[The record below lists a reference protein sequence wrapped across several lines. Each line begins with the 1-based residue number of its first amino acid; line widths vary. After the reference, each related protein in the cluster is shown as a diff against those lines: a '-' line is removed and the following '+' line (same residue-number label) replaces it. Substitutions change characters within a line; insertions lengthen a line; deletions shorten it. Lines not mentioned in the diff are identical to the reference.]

1 MGFIWH
7 LCIANMKKRGIR
19 TGLTILGVVIGVISV
34 VSMLALGLGV
44 KNELLSEAM
53 MDGSV
58 TDIRIY
64 GSNEGKRKDK
74 MITDRSIT
82 AIEEIPHVDG
92 VTPMLT
98 ASSLIK
104 YDRYVSYMELTGV
117 PRKYLSE
124 LQPVKGRTPE
134 VNGTRLELLMGEGAL
149 NMFYNEN
156 SGTSYTEAKAPSK
169 EEQERMDEE
178 DAKLAETMKI
188 ETNQENAS
196 SGDITQAALASGK
209 KRWNDWSGEYM
220 EIHLGYDDEGKSL
233 RAPVTGMLSEY
244 NYQIFCDMDTL
255 KKLLKRNAVD
265 GRIEGQPT
273 DENGETINEW
283 VYSYAIV
290 KVDAVENVDT
300 IVKRLQDMGYQAES
314 DKEFVDEVQR
324 EIKIIQILL
333 GGIGAIALVV
343 AVIGI
348 GNTMTTSVYDRINE
362 IGILKVLGCDPDELM
377 GLFLLESGILG
388 GIGGIIGLICSYGIS
403 KFGINK
409 LGVKLLNM
417 PKNTQLAVIP
427 SWLALSSIVLAII
440 LGILAGYLQAKWA
453 SKMRPIDE
461 VRKN

>member
-74 MITDRSIT
+74 MITDRRIT
-82 AIEEIPHVDG
+82 SIEEIPHVEG

-117 PRKYLSE
+117 PRAYLNT

-134 VNGTRLELLMGEGAL
+134 VNGTRLELLMGEGVL

-178 DAKLAETMKI
+178 DVELAETMKI
-188 ETNQENAS
+188 ETNQGNAS
-196 SGDITQAALASGK
+196 SGDSTQAALASGK

-220 EIHLGYDDEGKSL
+220 EIHLGYNDEGKSF

-265 GRIEGQPT
+265 GKIEGQPT
-273 DENGETINEW
+273 DENGESINEW

-417 PKNTQLAVIP
+417 PKSTQLAVIP

-440 LGILAGYLQAKWA
+440 LGILAGYLPAKWA
-453 SKMRPIDE
+453 SKMRPIDA

>member
-7 LCIANMKKRGIR
+7 LCIANMKQRGIR

-44 KNELLSEAM
+44 KNELLSDAV

-74 MITDRSIT
+74 MITDRRIT
-82 AIEEIPHVDG
+82 AIEEIPHIDS

-98 ASSLIK
+98 VGSRII
-104 YDRYVSYMELTGV
+104 YDRYISYMEITGV
-117 PRKYLSE
+117 PRTYLE
-124 LQPVKGRTPE
+124 AMQPVRGRVPE
-134 VNGTRLELLMGEGAL
+134 INGTRLELLMGTGVL
-149 NMFYNEN
+149 NTFYNEN
-156 SGTSYTEAKAPSK
+156 TGVSYAEAKAPSK
-169 EEQERMDEE
+169 EEQKQMDEE
-178 DAKLAETMKI
+178 DEAFS
-188 ETNQENAS
+188 ENNEQNNGVKAT
-196 SGDITQAALASGK
+196 GQAGER
-209 KRWNDWSGEYM
+209 RWNDWSGEYM
-220 EIHLGYDDEGKSL
+220 EVYPGYDEDADSI
-233 RAPVTGMLSEY
+233 RTPVTGMLSEY
-244 NYQIFCDMDTL
+244 SYDVFCDMDTL

-265 GRIEGQPT
+265 GKIEGQPV
-273 DENGETINEW
+273 DENGDTINEW
-283 VYSYAIV
+283 VYSYAVV
-290 KVDAVENVDT
+290 KVDEVENVDT

-314 DKEFVDEVQR
+314 NKEFVDEIQR

-362 IGILKVLGCDPDELM
+362 IGVLKVLGCDPDELM

-388 GIGGIIGLICSYGIS
+388 GIGGIAGLICSYVIS
-403 KFGINK
+403 MLGINR

-417 PKNTQLAVIP
+417 PKGTELAVIP
-427 SWLALSSIVLAII
+427 VWLAAISVIMAIVLGII
-440 LGILAGYLQAKWA
+440 AGYLPAKWA
-453 SKMRPIDE
+453 SKMRPIDA
-461 VRKN
+461 VRRN